1 MKPILYEET
10 ETAFRSNGMGR
21 LTDCISCKVTEE
33 RNGQYELE
41 LVYPVTGTH
50 YEDLKEERIVAC
62 RHDDAGDIQPFRI
75 YRIQRPM
82 NGKVTVNARHISYQL
97 SKVTVL
103 PMAAGNCA
111 EALSAMKENAVG
123 DNPFSFWTDKELVA
137 DFSVKQPTSFRSL
150 LGGIQ
155 GSILDVY
162 GPGEYEWDRYEVK
175 FHSHRGMDSGVTI
188 RYGKNLTDVKKVTD
202 SSGIWTG
209 VVPYWLGMDNEVET
223 LITLSEKVIWAENKD
238 DYYQRMVI
246 PLDLSSRFQTL
257 PSEEQLRTAAN
268 AYIRNNQDTAIPTS
282 IDVSFVNL
290 WQTEEYKDVA
300 PLQKLK
306 LCDTLTIHHPGLG
319 IVNKAKIVSVT
330 YDVLLERYSTM
341 TIGEVRSTL
350 GESIQSV
357 ANDTARM
364 DAPSFSAMEQSIRSA
379 LDTISGIKGGH
390 IRMITGT
397 NGEPN
402 GFYLMD
408 TKSIDT
414 ARNVLRVDQ
423 SGFAVSSEGINGSYQ
438 IIGTLAGVLYA
449 TAIQAGI
456 LKVMQGNTEKLY
468 ADFSTG
474 ALRIIADSFSFA
486 DGRTVESIAEE
497 KANAAVA
504 ALEER
509 LTQND

>member
-209 VVPYWLGMDNEVET
+209 VQVEQRAGGM
-223 LITLSEKVIWAENKD
+223 A
-238 DYYQRMVI
+238 
-246 PLDLSSRFQTL
+246 
-257 PSEEQLRTAAN
+257 
-268 AYIRNNQDTAIPTS
+268 
-282 IDVSFVNL
+282 
-290 WQTEEYKDVA
+290 
-300 PLQKLK
+300 
-306 LCDTLTIHHPGLG
+306 
-319 IVNKAKIVSVT
+319 
-330 YDVLLERYSTM
+330 
-341 TIGEVRSTL
+341 
-350 GESIQSV
+350 
-357 ANDTARM
+357 
-364 DAPSFSAMEQSIRSA
+364 
-379 LDTISGIKGGH
+379 
-390 IRMITGT
+390 
-397 NGEPN
+397 
-402 GFYLMD
+402 
-408 TKSIDT
+408 
-414 ARNVLRVDQ
+414 
-423 SGFAVSSEGINGSYQ
+423 
-438 IIGTLAGVLYA
+438 
-449 TAIQAGI
+449 
-456 LKVMQGNTEKLY
+456 
-468 ADFSTG
+468 
-474 ALRIIADSFSFA
+474 
-486 DGRTVESIAEE
+486 
-497 KANAAVA
+497 
-504 ALEER
+504 
-509 LTQND
+509 